1 MRNFALTI
9 AAIALFFSQGAA
21 AVQLK
26 IATAAPENSSWM
38 QDMRAGFAR
47 IKEQT
52 DGRVDLK
59 IYGGGIQGSDKK
71 VLQKIKVG
79 QLHGGAFTPGSLADR
94 YGSINLFSLPFV
106 FNSPEE
112 VEYVRE
118 RMDAT
123 ILKGLED
130 AGFVSFGFSG
140 GGFAV
145 LFSQTPVRTVAEL
158 KGKKVWVPE
167 GDPISYAAMKD
178 LGLSPVTL
186 PITDVLTGL
195 QTGLLDIVAVPP
207 VTALVLQWHTKVR
220 YMLKVPILYTMGL
233 MAIDKRAFGRLSEAD
248 QQVVRDVMGE
258 VYRKFDEESWQTEE
272 EATVALKNAKIEPVF
287 ADEAEMKRIRE
298 IINKT
303 NRRLGEERV
312 YSLALY
318 EQMLGHINDFRN
330 NTKAVIEPVS
340 D

>member
-1 MRNFALTI
+1 MRYVAIMWAL
-9 AAIALFFSQGAA
+9 AALLFVNDAEAA
-21 AVQLK
+21 QLK

-38 QDMRAGFAR
+38 QEMRAGAAK

-52 DGRVDLK
+52 EGRVVLK
-59 IYGGGIQGSDKK
+59 IYGGGIQGIDKK
-71 VLQKIKVG
+71 VLQKIRVG
-79 QLHGGAFTPGSLADR
+79 QLHGGAFTPGSLADQ
-94 YGSINLFSLPFV
+94 YGSINLFSLPFI

-123 ILKGLED
+123 IMQGLED

-158 KGKKVWVPE
+158 EGKKVWVPE
-167 GDPISYAAMKD
+167 GDPISYSAMKD

-220 YMLKVPILYTMGL
+220 YMLKVPILYAMGL
-233 MAIDKRAFGRLSEAD
+233 MAIDKRAFGRLSDAD

-258 VYRKFDEESWQTEE
+258 VYRKFDEESWKSDE
-272 EATVALKNAKIEPVF
+272 EAMAALENAKIEPVF
-287 ADEAEMKRIRE
+287 ADDAEMQRIRE
-298 IINKT
+298 IINRT
-303 NRRLGEERV
+303 NRRLGEEGV
-312 YSLALY
+312 YSLELY
-318 EQMLGHINDFRN
+318 EEMLGHINDFRRN
-330 NTKAVIEPVS
+330 NTAAAEPLS

>member
-38 QDMRAGFAR
+38 QEMRAGAAL

-52 DGRVDLK
+52 EGRVILK
-59 IYGGGIQGSDKK
+59 LYGGGIQGIDKK
-71 VLQKIKVG
+71 VLQKIRVG
-79 QLHGGAFTPGSLADR
+79 QLHGGAFTPGSLADQ
-94 YGSINLFSLPFV
+94 YGSINLYSLPFV
-106 FNSPEE
+106 FNSPAE
-112 VEYVRE
+112 VDYVRKK
-118 RMDAT
+118 MDAT
-123 ILKGLED
+123 LVQGLED

-158 KGKKVWVPE
+158 EGKKVWVPE
-167 GDPISYAAMKD
+167 GDPISYSAMKD

-220 YMLKVPILYTMGL
+220 YMLKVPILYTMGF
-233 MAIDKRAFGRLSEAD
+233 MAIDKRAFYRLSAAD
-248 QQVVRDVMGE
+248 QQVVRNVMGK
-258 VYRKFDEESWQTEE
+258 VYGGFDEDSWKTDADATE
-272 EATVALKNAKIEPVF
+272 ALENAKIEPVF
-287 ADEAEMKRIRE
+287 ADEAEMQRIRT
-298 IINKT
+298 IINGT
-303 NRRLGEERV
+303 NRKLGEQGV
-312 YSLALY
+312 YSIELY
-318 EQMLGHINDFRN
+318 EEMLGHIEEFRSQSAGV
-330 NTKAVIEPVS
+330 TGPAS